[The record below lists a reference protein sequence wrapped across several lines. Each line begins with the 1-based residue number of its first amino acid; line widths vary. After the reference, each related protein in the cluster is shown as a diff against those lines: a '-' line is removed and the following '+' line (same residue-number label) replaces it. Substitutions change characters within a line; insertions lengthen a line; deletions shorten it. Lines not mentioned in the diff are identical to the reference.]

1 MNEKTQ
7 KALARRVAAKTLVT
21 GSSGTALSA
30 VLLNGA
36 SQARIA
42 FDQIQR
48 IVDRGMRLIDESDH
62 KEHIYSEAG
71 DMITNMRSLLEQASE
86 GLSIIS
92 YAAAK
97 VDEKKLK
104 NDFPAALRDEID
116 KAVKKDT

>member
-1 MNEKTQ
+1 MKNKTQ
-7 KALARRVAAKTLVT
+7 REMASRVAAKALI
-21 GSSGTALSA
+21 GSSGTSLSA

-42 FDQIQR
+42 FDQIER
-48 IVDRGMRLIDESDH
+48 IVERAVRLIDESEK

-71 DMITNMRSLLEQASE
+71 DMITNMRSLLSQANE
-86 GLSIIS
+86 GLSLLS

-104 NDFPAALRDEID
+104 NDFPASLRDEID
-116 KAVKKDT
+116 NAVKKDT